1 MTNTH
6 EYIASI
12 DYSDDRTEVVVW
24 LTAEGQEALNIDGAY
39 EINSRNGCANVKW
52 TDIDFGDQHIECA
65 PGGSEDE
72 RILEYMLEN
81 PESAISDIESR
92 LESLREE
99 EASEVTDIKREFIE
113 GSAALTFNVAGE
125 ENLEWLDA
133 DDHNFLVNNL
143 GDSHLMINGNFS
155 DEIYDAIVKQLKEWL
170 AENPIEDVE
179 EAA

>member
-1 MTNTH
+1 MTTTITN
-6 EYIASI
+6 
-12 DYSDDRTEVVVW
+12 
-24 LTAEGQEALNIDGAY
+24 
-39 EINSRNGCANVKW
+39 
-52 TDIDFGDQHIECA
+52 
-65 PGGSEDE
+65 
-72 RILEYMLEN
+72 
-81 PESAISDIESR
+81 
-92 LESLREE
+92 
-99 EASEVTDIKREFIE
+99 IKREFIE